1 MATQN
6 EDFKKKVQ
14 ELENQLRKTNG
25 EANNKIDI
33 LKQEC
38 ERLNSLIEKKNA
50 EIRAL
55 GGEVDEAK
63 ESLRLSAAHTSKLT
77 AEINDFKGRLGQSNE
92 ETQTYKQRLQKMLGE
107 NQALG

>member
-38 ERLNSLIEKKNA
+38 ERLNSLI
-50 EIRAL
+50 
-55 GGEVDEAK
+55 
-63 ESLRLSAAHTSKLT
+63 
-77 AEINDFKGRLGQSNE
+77 
-92 ETQTYKQRLQKMLGE
+92 
-107 NQALG
+107 